1 MECTLYLTDDC
12 NLQCSYCYEGDKKN
26 KSYMTEAT
34 LEKTL
39 DFIVSN
45 NPANDYIDLLLLG
58 GEPLLNKKIF
68 FKTIDIINQKYSK
81 IKQLFRFQ
89 TTTNGI
95 LLDDK
100 TIDFIV
106 ENNIELSLSIDGDRE
121 THNLNRKSK
130 NGKDVYDIIFRN
142 MQKLLQ
148 KKISFAVRMTLTPNN
163 AHLLVH
169 NVKYFFELGIQRI
182 NVGMDELGEWDDKSI
197 HILDEQMTLLDK
209 FYLENIANDEDA
221 ILNLYD
227 YKISTFVFKR
237 SPLYCS
243 AGSKGH
249 LVVNSKGEFYPCG
262 YVANEK
268 LWKQG
273 SVDTMF
279 ERKRFIETVRK
290 HVKPESSCKDCKIAF
305 TCCGAKCGFLNFSRT
320 GFLNVNH
327 ETNRIAFVAQ
337 DSLFFRGSILEN
349 LKMGNVVDN
358 TKLIEYSKL
367 LDLYDEIVCLPK
379 KWDTELNAGTS
390 NLSGGQ
396 KKRLDVLRALMK
408 ESDIII
414 FDESTASIDI
424 ERRKRLF
431 EILDKIKQE
440 KIIIFITHN
449 IEECVYC
456 DQIYA
461 VKNRSVQQISY
472 KNLSEAYS

>member
-273 SVDTMF
+273 SV
-279 ERKRFIETVRK
+279 
-290 HVKPESSCKDCKIAF
+290 
-305 TCCGAKCGFLNFSRT
+305 
-320 GFLNVNH
+320 
-327 ETNRIAFVAQ
+327 
-337 DSLFFRGSILEN
+337 
-349 LKMGNVVDN
+349 VDN

>member
-1 MECTLYLTDDC
+1 
-12 NLQCSYCYEGDKKN
+12 
-26 KSYMTEAT
+26 MTEAT

-106 ENNIELSLSIDGDRE
+106 ENNIGLSLSIDGDRE

-148 KKISFAVRMTLTPNN
+148 KKISFAIRMTLTPNN

-169 NVKYFFELGIQRI
+169 NVKYFFKLGIQRI

-327 ETNRIAFVAQ
+327 ETTCKLQRTLYEHNVQVFERI
-337 DSLFFRGSILEN
+337 
-349 LKMGNVVDN
+349 
-358 TKLIEYSKL
+358 
-367 LDLYDEIVCLPK
+367 
-379 KWDTELNAGTS
+379 
-390 NLSGGQ
+390 
-396 KKRLDVLRALMK
+396 
-408 ESDIII
+408 
-414 FDESTASIDI
+414 
-424 ERRKRLF
+424 
-431 EILDKIKQE
+431 
-440 KIIIFITHN
+440 
-449 IEECVYC
+449 
-456 DQIYA
+456 
-461 VKNRSVQQISY
+461 
-472 KNLSEAYS
+472 

>member
-12 NLQCSYCYEGDKKN
+12 NLQCSYCYEGNKKN

-58 GEPLLNKKIF
+58 GEPLLNKKNF

-169 NVKYFFELGIQRI
+169 NVKYFFKLGIQRI

-327 ETNRIAFVAQ
+327 ETTCKLQRTLYEHNVQVFEALYRNYNKRITNV
-337 DSLFFRGSILEN
+337 
-349 LKMGNVVDN
+349 LK
-358 TKLIEYSKL
+358 TAC
-367 LDLYDEIVCLPK
+367 DEHIPIGETMLQIMQRV
-379 KWDTELNAGTS
+379 E
-390 NLSGGQ
+390 
-396 KKRLDVLRALMK
+396 
-408 ESDIII
+408 
-414 FDESTASIDI
+414 DEG
-424 ERRKRLF
+424 E
-431 EILDKIKQE
+431 
-440 KIIIFITHN
+440 
-449 IEECVYC
+449 V
-456 DQIYA
+456 
-461 VKNRSVQQISY
+461 
-472 KNLSEAYS
+472 